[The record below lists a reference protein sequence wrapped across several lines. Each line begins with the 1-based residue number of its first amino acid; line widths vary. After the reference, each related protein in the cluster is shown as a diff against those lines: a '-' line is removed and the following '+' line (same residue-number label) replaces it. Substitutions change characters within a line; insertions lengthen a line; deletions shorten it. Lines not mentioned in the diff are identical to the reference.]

1 MLKKYII
8 DVGTSHNA
16 PRGIELKKEYGYP
29 VVFIE
34 PNKEALNKVPADL
47 LDIKIN
53 AAITSYD
60 GEIEFNYYQDGT
72 HSVLKTNLEE
82 IHKYIDGY
90 TGTNADIKNWTAW
103 KTEKIKCYKLSSLIK
118 ELNIDEVM
126 YLKIDTQGHDFEVV
140 KSLED
145 QIGIV
150 RYIECEVQITDFE
163 VYKNQSKKEELIE
176 FLIKNKFELIH
187 TEKQTYNQEENLI
200 FENTNFLKNE

>member
-1 MLKKYII
+1 MTKKYII
-8 DVGTSHNA
+8 DVGTSYNA
-16 PRGIELKKEYGYP
+16 PRGIELRNQYGYP

-34 PNKEALNKVPADL
+34 PNKSALDQVPANED
-47 LDIKIN
+47 DIKIN

-90 TGTNADIKNWTAW
+90 SGTNATIQNWTAQ
-103 KTEKIKCYKLSSLIK
+103 KIEKIKCHKLSTLINQ
-118 ELNIDEVM
+118 LNIDEVV
-126 YLKIDTQGHDFEVV
+126 YLKIDTQGHDFEVI

-145 QIGIV
+145 NINIV

-163 VYKNQSKKEELIE
+163 IYKNQSKKEELIKYLTNNN
-176 FLIKNKFELIH
+176 FKLIS
-187 TEKQTYNQEENLI
+187 TEKQTFNQEENLI
-200 FENTNFLKNE
+200 FENQKYI

>member
-29 VVFIE
+29 VIFIE
-34 PNKEALNKVPADL
+34 PNKEALDRVPSEKN
-47 LDIKIN
+47 DIKIN

-82 IHKYIDGY
+82 IHKYVDGY
-90 TGTNADIKNWTAW
+90 SGTNAKVQDWTAW
-103 KTEKIKCYKLSSLIK
+103 KIEKVKCYKLSSLIK
-118 ELNIDEVM
+118 ELNIDEIM
-126 YLKIDTQGHDFEVV
+126 YLKIDTQGHDFEVI
-140 KSLED
+140 KSLEEKID
-145 QIGIV
+145 IV

-163 VYKNQSKKEELIE
+163 VYKNQSKREEVIDYFSKNNFILIS
-176 FLIKNKFELIH
+176 
-187 TEKQTYNQEENLI
+187 TEKQTFNQEENLI
-200 FENTNFLKNE
+200 FENKLFI